1 MRSMSDTISR
11 LKALGSNVNSRP
23 KNPARG
29 RLVPLADFGS
39 NPGNLDS
46 YVYVPTN
53 RVRHPPLVVVLHGCT
68 QSAHEYDAGSGWS
81 ELADHDG
88 FVLLYPEQQ
97 SSNNPN
103 RCFNWFSKDDTGRGK
118 GEALSIAQMISK
130 VVADHGV
137 DPSRIFITGLSA
149 GGAMTASMLAAYPE
163 LFCGGAIIAGL
174 PARTASSIPQAFDR
188 MRGHGGPDDRALA
201 ELIKTA
207 SSHDGPWPKIS
218 IWHGTGDSIVA
229 YSNMRDILT
238 QWLGVHQLPA
248 KPDTMTVVNGYQRQV
263 WMGPNKAELVEAYT
277 IPGMGHGTPIQA
289 SGPDA
294 LGTVG
299 PYFLD
304 VDISSTRQIALFWG
318 ISSERVPFTKTDKAL
333 RPHSGEPAAP
343 LHLNNSTGIQKTIED
358 ALRKAGL
365 MR

>member
-23 KNPARG
+23 KKPARG

-53 RVRHPPLVVVLHGCT
+53 KVRNPPLVVVLHGCT
-68 QSAHEYDAGSGWS
+68 QSADEYDAGSGWS

-103 RCFNWFSKDDTGRGK
+103 RCFNWFSKDDSSRGK
-118 GEALSIAQMISK
+118 GEALSIAQMISR
-130 VVADHGV
+130 VVADHGIN
-137 DPSRIFITGLSA
+137 PSRIFITGLSA
-149 GGAMTASMLAAYPE
+149 GGAMTTAMLAAYPE

-174 PARTASSIPQAFDR
+174 PAGSASSIPQAFDR
-188 MRGHGGPDDRALA
+188 MRGHGGPSDRALV
-201 ELIKTA
+201 ELIKEA

-218 IWHGTGDSIVA
+218 VWHGTGDSIVA
-229 YSNMRDILT
+229 YSNMRDILK
-238 QWLGVHQLPA
+238 QWLGIHRLPA
-248 KPDTMTVVNGYQRQV
+248 KPDAMTVVNGYQRQV
-263 WMGPNKAELVEAYT
+263 WTGPNNTELVEAYT
-277 IPGMGHGTPIQA
+277 IPGMGHGTPVQA
-289 SGPDA
+289 GGADA
-294 LGTVG
+294 LGTAG
-299 PYFLD
+299 PYFLN
-304 VDISSTRQIALFWG
+304 VGISSSRQIALFWE
-318 ISSERVPFTKTDKAL
+318 ISSERVPSTETDNAFQ
-333 RPHSGEPAAP
+333 PPSGEPVAP
-343 LHLNNSTGIQKTIED
+343 PPPDTSTGIQKTIED